1 MCPVVLLLKKSIRFE
16 QLVHRRTVA
25 TSRKNGEISKPTS
38 ENTKDLTLRREPK
51 QKNTIEKG
59 NGEGLGSHEES
70 AQQPGGDSPPRKPT
84 LPYCCRNST
93 KPIAHAPRHK
103 QANREQS
110 EARAEG
116 DERRL
121 DTGSSVPSQFT
132 IHPSLSGGNEP
143 TENQEYEE

>member
-1 MCPVVLLLKKSIRFE
+1 VANRAQPETIDEQCIRR
-16 QLVHRRTVA
+16 LSGDNTHGKHRD
-25 TSRKNGEISKPTS
+25 SDE
-38 ENTKDLTLRREPK
+38 
-51 QKNTIEKG
+51 G
-59 NGEGLGSHEES
+59 NGDGLGSHEES
-70 AQQPGGDSPPRKPT
+70 AQQPGGDSPPGEASFPH
-84 LPYCCRNST
+84 CCRNST